1 MTRTMALANQKGGVG
16 KTTSTINLAYALTQR
31 GKSVLAVDLDPQAS
45 LTIAMGQDP
54 RMLDE
59 QRKTINYGLLDNVPL
74 KDIILEGTPAL
85 IPASITLAKAEVS
98 LVPRWNSVNV
108 LKGKLREIVAP
119 GENVGRPTFLT
130 PQERAHPCALP
141 AYDYLLIDCP
151 PTLSLLTINGLV
163 AADTALIP
171 VKTDY
176 LSLMGLPLML
186 ETIEE
191 VQRSQNPTLTILG
204 VLPTMF
210 KSRNSHDREALQEIQ
225 RSLEPH
231 VHVFDPIAHSTAFDK
246 SAAEGK
252 STLEFLPNT
261 HGVENY
267 YKLADYI
274 LAYDQ

>member
-16 KTTSTINLAYALTQR
+16 KTTSTVNLAYALAQR
-31 GKSVLAVDLDPQAS
+31 GKSVLAIDLDPQAS
-45 LTIAMGQDP
+45 LTIALGQDP
-54 RMLDE
+54 RTLDQ
-59 QRKTINYGLLDNVPL
+59 QRKTINYGLLNNVPL
-74 KDIILEGTPAL
+74 KDMILEGTPAL

-119 GENVGRPTFLT
+119 GENVGRPTF
-130 PQERAHPCALP
+130 
-141 AYDYLLIDCP
+141 DYLLIDCP
-151 PTLSLLTINGLV
+151 PTLSLLTITGLV